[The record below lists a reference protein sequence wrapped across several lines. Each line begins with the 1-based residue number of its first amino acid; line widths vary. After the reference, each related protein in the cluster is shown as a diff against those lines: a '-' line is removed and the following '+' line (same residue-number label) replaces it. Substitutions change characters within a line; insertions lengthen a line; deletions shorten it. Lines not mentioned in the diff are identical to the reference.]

1 MITIPTL
8 LLNEK
13 ICRKNI
19 KEMAD
24 KARRNNTILRPHFK
38 THQSIEI
45 GRWFREEGIDKI
57 TVSSLKMAVYF
68 VQDNWKDILV
78 AFPVNI
84 LEIDT
89 INQLA
94 GHIKLSLLVESVEA
108 VDYLAQH
115 LKSPVSV
122 YVKVDIGF
130 HRTGVSWEDHQ
141 TISEILKSVTR
152 SGIISF
158 SGFLTHAGLS
168 YKSRS
173 ISEIQAVHDES
184 TSRMVN
190 LKKHFIAAHPELKI
204 SIGDTP
210 TCSIIEDLSIV
221 DEIRPGNF
229 VFYDITQVIIGSC
242 SVNQIA
248 IAMACPVVAFHK
260 ERNEIVI
267 YGGSVHFAKD
277 SITDKDGKTIYGWV
291 VRNDGTGWGEV
302 IEGAYLRKLSQEHGI
317 IYAPADIVS
326 EYKIGDIIK
335 VLPVHSCTTANL
347 MKEYM
352 TIDGRIISRL

>member
-1 MITIPTL
+1 MITTPTL

-13 ICRKNI
+13 ICRRNI

-24 KARRNNTILRPHFK
+24 KARRNNIILRPHFK

-45 GRWFREEGIDKI
+45 GKWFREEGIDKI

-68 VQDNWKDILV
+68 MQDKWKDILV

-94 GHIKLSLLVESVEA
+94 GNIKLSLLVESVEA
-108 VDYLAQH
+108 VEYLALY

-141 TISEILKSVTR
+141 TIAEILKSVNR

-184 TSRMVN
+184 TSRMIS
-190 LKKHFIAAHPELKI
+190 LKKHFITAYPEVKI

-210 TCSIIEDLSIV
+210 TCSRIEDFRMV

-229 VFYDITQVIIGSC
+229 VFYDVTQVIIGSC
-242 SVNQIA
+242 SVDQIA
-248 IAMACPVVAFHK
+248 IAMACPVVAIHK
-260 ERNEIVI
+260 ERYEIVI

-277 SITDKDGKTIYGWV
+277 SVTDKDGTTLYGWV

-317 IYAPADIVS
+317 IYAPADIGIQ
-326 EYKIGDIIK
+326 YKIGDIIK

-347 MKEYM
+347 MKEYI
-352 TIDGRIISRL
+352 TLDGRIISRL

>member
-1 MITIPTL
+1 MITTPTL

-13 ICRKNI
+13 ICRRNI

-24 KARRNNTILRPHFK
+24 KARRNNIILRPHFK

-45 GRWFREEGIDKI
+45 GKWFREEGIDKI
-57 TVSSLKMAVYF
+57 TVSSLKMANYF

-89 INQLA
+89 INRLA
-94 GHIKLSLLVESVEA
+94 GNIRLSLLVESVEA
-108 VDYLAQH
+108 VEYLAQH

-141 TISEILKSVTR
+141 TITEILKSINR
-152 SGIISF
+152 SVVISF

-173 ISEIQAVHDES
+173 ISEIQAVHNES
-184 TSRMVN
+184 TSRMAS
-190 LKKHFIAAHPELKI
+190 LKNHFITAYPELKI

-210 TCSIIEDLSIV
+210 TCSRIEDFSMV

-229 VFYDITQVIIGSC
+229 VFYDVTQCIIGSC
-242 SVNQIA
+242 SVDQIA
-248 IAMACPVVAFHK
+248 IAIACPVVAFHK

-277 SITDKDGKTIYGWV
+277 SVTDKDGTTIYGWV
-291 VRNDGTGWGEV
+291 VRNDGTGWGKV
-302 IEGAYLRKLSQEHGI
+302 IEGAYLKKLSQEHGI
-317 IYAPADIVS
+317 IYAPDDIVNQF
-326 EYKIGDIIK
+326 KIGDIIK

-347 MKEYM
+347 MKEYL
-352 TIDGRIISRL
+352 TLDGRIISRL